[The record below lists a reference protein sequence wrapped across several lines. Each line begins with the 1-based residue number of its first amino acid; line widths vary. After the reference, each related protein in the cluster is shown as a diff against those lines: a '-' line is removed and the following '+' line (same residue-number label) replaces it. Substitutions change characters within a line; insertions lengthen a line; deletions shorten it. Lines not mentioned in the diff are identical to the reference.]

1 MRFTKKLKKDILGY
15 MEKNPVEWDWYGGVT
30 NDVTDT
36 YTKEL
41 LEADS
46 PDDFAEKVWDRNW
59 EYNNHLEAAHADCIM
74 EEFEITDDIA
84 DEVREFIH
92 QSFADYP
99 VDMNLKG
106 LYRAIG
112 DIDVLLVFYSNYDCC
127 NSCDDPYARSGTY
140 LSEVYRRIRTGVS
153 REDFA
158 WEFYNG
164 AYGGALF
171 MMGVS
176 CSVGE
181 YLQLKKDME
190 EGDKITIKKGT
201 PFGFH
206 SSMHGAST
214 PFEKVT
220 KKDMTVSI
228 NGETKYDSITPEA
241 DLVMGGYNLRKVFG
255 YSMNFAGKLP
265 VVKKAKKPKEGR

>member
-1 MRFTKKLKKDILGY
+1 MRFTKKLKKEIVDFVQRN
-15 MEKNPVEWDWYGGVT
+15 NPKLEWNGNDFDKDTVVT
-30 NDVTDT
+30 
-36 YTKEL
+36 L
-41 LEADS
+41 LEKGMDS
-46 PDDFAEKVWDRNW
+46 FEEDVWDRCID
-59 EYNNHLEAAHADCIM
+59 YISDLEREFVNYVIT
-74 EEFEITDDIA
+74 EFEIP
-84 DEVREFIH
+84 DELEDEASEFIREH
-92 QSFADYP
+92 MA
-99 VDMNLKG
+99 VDLNTKS
-106 LYRAIG
+106 LYSAIG

-127 NSCDDPYARSGTY
+127 NSCDDPYEKSGSY

-190 EGDKITIKKGT
+190 DGEKITIKKGT

-220 KKDMTVSI
+220 KKDMTIAI
-228 NGETKYDSITPEA
+228 NGETKWDSITPEA
-241 DLVMGGYNLRKVFG
+241 DLAMSGYNLRKVFG
-255 YSMNFAGKLP
+255 CSMNFAGKLP

>member
-1 MRFTKKLKKDILGY
+1 MRFTKKLKKELRDY
-15 MEKNPVEWDWYGGVT
+15 MEQNPVKWEWSGEVIS
-30 NDVTDT
+30 NDSI
-36 YTKEL
+36 KEL
-41 LEADS
+41 LEN
-46 PDDFAEKVWDRNW
+46 PDVFTDNLWERNIEHETSLEKGMED
-59 EYNNHLEAAHADCIM
+59 HLIEHFDIP
-74 EEFEITDDIA
+74 EEIE
-84 DEVREFIH
+84 DEVRDYIRDLFVE
-92 QSFADYP
+92 YP

-106 LYRAIG
+106 LYKAIG

-127 NSCDDPYARSGTY
+127 NSCDDPYEKSGTY

-171 MMGVS
+171 MMGIS

-190 EGDKITIKKGT
+190 EGEKITIKKGT

-220 KKDMTVSI
+220 KKDMTISI
-228 NGETKYDSITPEA
+228 NGETKYDSIDPEA
-241 DLVMGGYNLRKVFG
+241 DLVMSGYNLRKVFG
-255 YSMNFAGKLP
+255 CSMTFAGKLP